1 MRKARRPVT
10 NSRIVGFNVAS
21 LNICSVLLL
30 SFELCDVTAPF
41 QKGFNELVYFKENH
55 IGIYVNLRDSI
66 RNW

>member
-10 NSRIVGFNVAS
+10 NSRIVGFSVAS

-30 SFELCDVTAPF
+30 SFELCGVIAPF
-41 QKGFNELVYFKENH
+41 QAFNELVYFKENH